1 MKFQSLRGMYDLVP
15 NNLSSWT
22 FVESKIFEILSSY
35 GYKEIRFPIVEHTD
49 LFKRSVGESTDIVE
63 KEMYSFEDR
72 NGDLISLRPE
82 GTAGCVRACIQN
94 GLLHN
99 QTQRLYYSGPMF
111 RRERPQRG
119 RQRQFF
125 QIGVEAFGFPGPD
138 IDLEMIFMTSA
149 IFKALGLSDVV
160 ALNINTIG
168 AADDRSKYINS
179 LVEYLQKHESDLDED
194 SKRRLKKNPLRILD
208 SKSPDIQRVLSNA
221 PLMIEQL
228 SKNAR
233 DEFDQICSTL
243 TKRGIKFV
251 INPKLVRGLDYYSK
265 IVFEWTTSELG
276 SQDAICAGGRYDGL
290 VEQLGGKFCEGV
302 GFAIGLE
309 RTVLLAEKLEIVPKN
324 FFINS
329 DVFVVCDESVWSHG
343 ILVLE
348 ELRSKCPGLRIT
360 FNCGGGSLKSQMKKA
375 DRSGSRVALIVG
387 DDEMLSN
394 SVSLKYLRENKEQEL
409 VDIKVLPGILG
420 SIFSIGG
427 IN

>member
-1 MKFQSLRGMYDLVP
+1 M
-15 NNLSSWT
+15 
-22 FVESKIFEILSSY
+22 
-35 GYKEIRFPIVEHTD
+35 
-49 LFKRSVGESTDIVE
+49 FKRSVGESTDIVE

-72 NGDLISLRPE
+72 NGGLISLRPE

-111 RRERPQRG
+111 RRERPQKG

-138 IDLEMIFMTSA
+138 IDLEMIFITSA

-160 ALNINTIG
+160 TLNINTIG

-179 LVEYLQKHESDLDED
+179 LVEYLQKYESDLDED

-208 SKSPDIQRVLSNA
+208 SKNPDIQRVLSNA
-221 PLMIEQL
+221 PSMIEQL

-265 IVFEWTTSELG
+265 IVFEWTTTELG

-309 RTVLLAEKLEIVPKN
+309 RTVLLAEKLEIVPEN

-409 VDIKVLPGILG
+409 VDVKVLPGILD

-427 IN
+427 D

>member
-15 NNLSSWT
+15 DNLSSWK

-111 RRERPQRG
+111 RRERPQKG

-160 ALNINTIG
+160 TLNINTIG

-179 LVEYLQKHESDLDED
+179 LVEYLQKYESDLDED

-208 SKSPDIQRVLSNA
+208 SKNPDIQRILSNA
-221 PLMIEQL
+221 PSMIEQL

-265 IVFEWTTSELG
+265 IVFEWTTTELG

-309 RTVLLAEKLEIVPKN
+309 RTVLLAEKLEIVPKR

-329 DVFVVCDESVWSHG
+329 DVFVVCDASVWSHG

-409 VDIKVLPGILG
+409 VDVKVLPGILD

-427 IN
+427 D

>member
-15 NNLSSWT
+15 DNLSSWK
-22 FVESKIFEILSSY
+22 FVESRIFEIISSY
-35 GYKEIRFPIVEHTD
+35 GYKEIRLPIVEHTD

-99 QTQRLYYSGPMF
+99 QTQRLYYFGPMF
-111 RRERPQRG
+111 RRERPQKG

-160 ALNINTIG
+160 TLNINTIG

-179 LVEYLQKHESDLDED
+179 LVEYLKKHESDLDGD
-194 SKRRLKKNPLRILD
+194 SKRRLNKNPLRILD
-208 SKSPDIQRVLSNA
+208 SKNPDIQRVLSNA
-221 PLMIEQL
+221 PSMIEQL
-228 SKNAR
+228 SKNTR

-243 TKRGIKFV
+243 AKRGIKFV

-265 IVFEWTTSELG
+265 IVFEWTTAELG

-309 RTVLLAEKLEIVPKN
+309 RTVLLAEKLEIVPEN

-375 DRSGSRVALIVG
+375 DRSRSRVALIVG
-387 DDEMLSN
+387 DEEMLSN
-394 SVSLKYLRENKEQEL
+394 SVSLKYLKENKEQEL
-409 VDIKVLPGILG
+409 VDVKVLPGILD

-427 IN
+427 D

>member
-1 MKFQSLRGMYDLVP
+1 MYDLVP
-15 NNLSSWT
+15 DNLSSWK

-111 RRERPQRG
+111 RRERPQKG

-138 IDLEMIFMTSA
+138 IDLEMIFITSA
-149 IFKALGLSDVV
+149 IFKALGFSDVV
-160 ALNINTIG
+160 TLNINTIG
-168 AADDRSKYINS
+168 VANDRSKYINS
-179 LVEYLQKHESDLDED
+179 LVEYLQKHEPDLDED

-208 SKSPDIQRVLSNA
+208 SKNPDIQRVLSNA

-265 IVFEWTTSELG
+265 IVFEWTTTELG

-309 RTVLLAEKLEIVPKN
+309 RIVLLAEKLEIVPEN

-387 DDEMLSN
+387 DEEMLSN

-409 VDIKVLPGILG
+409 VDVKVLPGILD

-427 IN
+427 D

>member
-15 NNLSSWT
+15 DNLSSWK

-111 RRERPQRG
+111 RRERPQKG

-138 IDLEMIFMTSA
+138 IDLEMIFITSA

-160 ALNINTIG
+160 TLNINTIG
-168 AADDRSKYINS
+168 AANDRSKYINS
-179 LVEYLQKHESDLDED
+179 LVEYLQKHEPDLDED
-194 SKRRLKKNPLRILD
+194 SRRRLKKNPLRILD
-208 SKSPDIQRVLSNA
+208 SKNPDIQRVLSNA
-221 PLMIEQL
+221 PSMIEQL

-265 IVFEWTTSELG
+265 IVFEWTTTELG

-309 RTVLLAEKLEIVPKN
+309 RTVLLAEKLEIVPEK

-360 FNCGGGSLKSQMKKA
+360 FNCGGGSLKSQMKRA
-375 DRSGSRVALIVG
+375 DRSGSRVALIIG

-409 VDIKVLPGILG
+409 VDVKVLPGILD

-427 IN
+427 D

>member
-15 NNLSSWT
+15 DNLSSWK

-111 RRERPQRG
+111 RRERPQKG

-160 ALNINTIG
+160 TLNINTIG
-168 AADDRSKYINS
+168 AANDRSKYIKS
-179 LVEYLQKHESDLDED
+179 LVEYLQKHEPDLDED

-208 SKSPDIQRVLSNA
+208 SKNPDIQRVLSNA
-221 PLMIEQL
+221 PSMIEQL

-265 IVFEWTTSELG
+265 IVFEWTTTELG

-309 RTVLLAEKLEIVPKN
+309 RTVLLAEKLEIVPEN

-387 DDEMLSN
+387 DEEMLSN

-409 VDIKVLPGILG
+409 VDVKVLPGILD

-427 IN
+427 D

>member
-15 NNLSSWT
+15 DNLSSWK

-111 RRERPQRG
+111 RRERPQKG

-138 IDLEMIFMTSA
+138 IDLEMIFITSA

-160 ALNINTIG
+160 TLNINTIG
-168 AADDRSKYINS
+168 AANDRSKYINS
-179 LVEYLQKHESDLDED
+179 LVEYLQKHEPDLDED

-208 SKSPDIQRVLSNA
+208 SKNPDIQRVLSNA

-265 IVFEWTTSELG
+265 IVFEWTTTELG

-309 RTVLLAEKLEIVPKN
+309 RTVLLAEKLEIVPEN

-409 VDIKVLPGILG
+409 VDVKVLPGILD

-427 IN
+427 D

>member
-15 NNLSSWT
+15 DNLSSWQ

-72 NGDLISLRPE
+72 NGDFISLRPE

-111 RRERPQRG
+111 RRERPQKG

-138 IDLEMIFMTSA
+138 IDLEMIFITSA

-160 ALNINTIG
+160 TLNINTIG

-179 LVEYLQKHESDLDED
+179 LVEYLQKYESDLDED

-208 SKSPDIQRVLSNA
+208 SKNPDIQRVLSNA
-221 PLMIEQL
+221 PSMIEQL

-265 IVFEWTTSELG
+265 IVFEWTTTELG

-309 RTVLLAEKLEIVPKN
+309 RTVLLAEKLEIVPKK

-387 DDEMLSN
+387 DDEVLNN

-409 VDIKVLPGILG
+409 VDVKVLPGILD

-427 IN
+427 D

>member
-15 NNLSSWT
+15 DNLSSWK

-111 RRERPQRG
+111 RRERPQKG

-149 IFKALGLSDVV
+149 MFKALGLSDVV
-160 ALNINTIG
+160 TLNINTIG

-208 SKSPDIQRVLSNA
+208 SKNPDIQRVLSKA

-228 SKNAR
+228 GKNAR

-265 IVFEWTTSELG
+265 IVFEWTTTELG

-309 RTVLLAEKLEIVPKN
+309 RTVLLAEKLEIVPEN

-348 ELRSKCPGLRIT
+348 ELRCKCPRLRIT

-387 DDEMLSN
+387 DEEMLSN

-409 VDIKVLPGILG
+409 VDVKVLPGILD

-427 IN
+427 D

>member
-15 NNLSSWT
+15 DNLSSWK

-35 GYKEIRFPIVEHTD
+35 GYKEIRFPIVEYTD

-111 RRERPQRG
+111 RRERPQKG

-138 IDLEMIFMTSA
+138 IDLEMIFITSA

-160 ALNINTIG
+160 TLNINTIG
-168 AADDRSKYINS
+168 AANDRSKYINS
-179 LVEYLQKHESDLDED
+179 LVEYLQKHEPDLDED

-208 SKSPDIQRVLSNA
+208 SKNPDIQRVLSNA

-265 IVFEWTTSELG
+265 IVFEWTTTELG

-309 RTVLLAEKLEIVPKN
+309 RTVLLAEKLEIVPEN

-387 DDEMLSN
+387 DEEMLSN

-409 VDIKVLPGILG
+409 VDVKVLPGILD

-427 IN
+427 D

>member
-15 NNLSSWT
+15 DNLSSWQ

-111 RRERPQRG
+111 RRERPQKG

-125 QIGVEAFGFPGPD
+125 QVGVEAFGFPGPD
-138 IDLEMIFMTSA
+138 IDLEMIFITSA
-149 IFKALGLSDVV
+149 IFEALGLIDVMT
-160 ALNINTIG
+160 LNINTIG
-168 AADDRSKYINS
+168 AADDRSKYVNS
-179 LVEYLQKHESDLDED
+179 LVEYLQKYESDLDED

-208 SKSPDIQRVLSNA
+208 SKNPDIQRVLSNA

-228 SKNAR
+228 GKNAR

-251 INPKLVRGLDYYSK
+251 INPKLVRGLD
-265 IVFEWTTSELG
+265 
-276 SQDAICAGGRYDGL
+276 
-290 VEQLGGKFCEGV
+290 
-302 GFAIGLE
+302 
-309 RTVLLAEKLEIVPKN
+309 
-324 FFINS
+324 
-329 DVFVVCDESVWSHG
+329 
-343 ILVLE
+343 
-348 ELRSKCPGLRIT
+348 
-360 FNCGGGSLKSQMKKA
+360 
-375 DRSGSRVALIVG
+375 
-387 DDEMLSN
+387 
-394 SVSLKYLRENKEQEL
+394 
-409 VDIKVLPGILG
+409 
-420 SIFSIGG
+420 
-427 IN
+427 

>member
-15 NNLSSWT
+15 DNLSSWK

-111 RRERPQRG
+111 RRERPQKG

-138 IDLEMIFMTSA
+138 IDLEMIFITSA

-160 ALNINTIG
+160 TLNINTIG
-168 AADDRSKYINS
+168 AVDDRSKYTNS
-179 LVEYLQKHESDLDED
+179 LVEYLQKYESDLDED

-208 SKSPDIQRVLSNA
+208 SKNPDIQRVLSNA
-221 PLMIEQL
+221 PSMIEQL

-265 IVFEWTTSELG
+265 IVFEWTTTELG

-309 RTVLLAEKLEIVPKN
+309 RTVLLAEKLGIVPEN

-387 DDEMLSN
+387 DEEMLSN

-409 VDIKVLPGILG
+409 VDVKVLPGILD

-427 IN
+427 D

>member
-1 MKFQSLRGMYDLVP
+1 MKFQSLRGMHDLVP
-15 NNLSSWT
+15 DNLPYWK
-22 FVESKIFEILSSY
+22 FVESKIFKTLDSY
-35 GYKEIRFPIVEHTD
+35 GYREIRFPIVEHTD

-111 RRERPQRG
+111 RRERPQKG

-125 QIGVEAFGFPGPD
+125 QVGVEAFGFPGPD
-138 IDLEMIFMTSA
+138 IDLEMIFITSA
-149 IFKALGLSDVV
+149 IFEALGLIDVV
-160 ALNINTIG
+160 TLNINTIG
-168 AADDRSKYINS
+168 TADDRSKYVNS
-179 LVEYLQKHESDLDED
+179 LVEYLQKYESDLDED

-208 SKSPDIQRVLSNA
+208 SKNPKIQRVLSNA

-228 SKNAR
+228 SENAR
-233 DEFDQICSTL
+233 EEFDEICSTL

-265 IVFEWTTSELG
+265 TVFEWTTSELG

-290 VEQLGGKFCEGV
+290 VQQLGGKFCEGV

-309 RTVLLAEKLEIVPKN
+309 RTVLLAEKLEIVPEK

-329 DVFVVCDESVWSHG
+329 DVFIVCDESVWSHG
-343 ILVLE
+343 ILILE

-375 DRSGSRVALIVG
+375 DRSGSKVALILG
-387 DDEMLSN
+387 DQEMLSN
-394 SVSLKYLRENKEQEL
+394 SISLKYLRENKEQEL
-409 VDIKVLPGILG
+409 VDAKVLPGILD
-420 SIFSIGG
+420 SIFGIGG
-427 IN
+427 D

>member
-15 NNLSSWT
+15 DNLSSWK

-111 RRERPQRG
+111 RRERPQKG

-138 IDLEMIFMTSA
+138 IDLEMIFITSA

-160 ALNINTIG
+160 TLNINTIG
-168 AADDRSKYINS
+168 AANDRSKYINS
-179 LVEYLQKHESDLDED
+179 LVEYLQKHEPDLDED

-208 SKSPDIQRVLSNA
+208 SKNPDIQRVLSNA

-265 IVFEWTTSELG
+265 IVFEWTTTELG

-309 RTVLLAEKLEIVPKN
+309 RTVLLAEKLGIVPEK

-387 DDEMLSN
+387 DDEVLNN

-409 VDIKVLPGILG
+409 VDVKVLPGILD

-427 IN
+427 D

>member
-15 NNLSSWT
+15 DNLSSWK

-111 RRERPQRG
+111 RRERPQKG

-138 IDLEMIFMTSA
+138 IDLEMIFITSA
-149 IFKALGLSDVV
+149 IFKALGFSDVV
-160 ALNINTIG
+160 TLNINTIG
-168 AADDRSKYINS
+168 VANDRSKYINS
-179 LVEYLQKHESDLDED
+179 LVEYLQKHEPDLDED

-208 SKSPDIQRVLSNA
+208 SKNPDIQRVLSNA

-265 IVFEWTTSELG
+265 IVFEWTTTELG

-309 RTVLLAEKLEIVPKN
+309 RIVLLAEKLEIVPEN

-387 DDEMLSN
+387 DEEMLSN

-409 VDIKVLPGILG
+409 VDVKVLPGILD

-427 IN
+427 D

>member
-1 MKFQSLRGMYDLVP
+1 MKFQSLRGMHDLVP
-15 NNLSSWT
+15 DNLSSWK
-22 FVESKIFEILSSY
+22 FVESKIFEMLGSY
-35 GYKEIRFPIVEHTD
+35 GYKEIRFPIVEYTD

-111 RRERPQRG
+111 RRERPQKG

-138 IDLEMIFMTSA
+138 IDLEMIFITSA

-160 ALNINTIG
+160 TLNINTIG
-168 AADDRSKYINS
+168 AANDRSKYINS
-179 LVEYLQKHESDLDED
+179 LVEYLQKHEPDLDED

-208 SKSPDIQRVLSNA
+208 SKNPDIQRVLSNA

-265 IVFEWTTSELG
+265 IVFEWTTTELG

-309 RTVLLAEKLEIVPKN
+309 RTVLLAEKLEIVPEN

-387 DDEMLSN
+387 DDEVLNN

-409 VDIKVLPGILG
+409 VDVKVLPGILD

-427 IN
+427 D

>member
-1 MKFQSLRGMYDLVP
+1 MKFQSLRGMHDLVP
-15 NNLSSWT
+15 DNLPYWK
-22 FVESKIFEILSSY
+22 FVESKIFKTLDSY
-35 GYKEIRFPIVEHTD
+35 GYREIRFPIVEHTD

-111 RRERPQRG
+111 RRERPQKG

-138 IDLEMIFMTSA
+138 IDLEMIFITSA
-149 IFKALGLSDVV
+149 IFEALGLIDVV
-160 ALNINTIG
+160 TLNINTIG
-168 AADDRSKYINS
+168 TADDRSKYVNS
-179 LVEYLQKHESDLDED
+179 LVEYLQKYESDLDED

-208 SKSPDIQRVLSNA
+208 SKNPKIQRVLSNA

-228 SKNAR
+228 SENAR
-233 DEFDQICSTL
+233 EEFDEICSTL

-265 IVFEWTTSELG
+265 TVFEWTTSELG

-309 RTVLLAEKLEIVPKN
+309 RTVLLAEKLEIVPEK

-343 ILVLE
+343 ILILE

-375 DRSGSRVALIVG
+375 DRSGSKVALILG
-387 DDEMLSN
+387 DQEMLSN
-394 SVSLKYLRENKEQEL
+394 SISLKYLRENKEQEL
-409 VDIKVLPGILG
+409 VDAKVLPGILD

-427 IN
+427 D

>member
-15 NNLSSWT
+15 DNLSSWK

-111 RRERPQRG
+111 RRERPQKG

-138 IDLEMIFMTSA
+138 IDLEMIFITSA

-160 ALNINTIG
+160 TLNINTIG
-168 AADDRSKYINS
+168 AANDRSKYINS
-179 LVEYLQKHESDLDED
+179 LVEYLQKHEPDLDED

-208 SKSPDIQRVLSNA
+208 SKNPDIQRVLSNA

-265 IVFEWTTSELG
+265 IVFEWTTTELG

-309 RTVLLAEKLEIVPKN
+309 RTVLLAEKLEIVPEN

-387 DDEMLSN
+387 DEEMLSN

-409 VDIKVLPGILG
+409 VDVKVLPGILD

-427 IN
+427 D

>member
-1 MKFQSLRGMYDLVP
+1 MKFQSLRGMHDLVP
-15 NNLSSWT
+15 ENLSSWK
-22 FVESKIFEILSSY
+22 FVESKIFEMLSSY
-35 GYKEIRFPIVEHTD
+35 GYKEIRFPIVEYTD

-111 RRERPQRG
+111 RRERPQKG

-149 IFKALGLSDVV
+149 MFKALGLSDVV
-160 ALNINTIG
+160 TLNINTIG

-208 SKSPDIQRVLSNA
+208 SKNPDIQRVLSKA

-228 SKNAR
+228 GKNAR

-265 IVFEWTTSELG
+265 IVFEWTTTELG

-309 RTVLLAEKLEIVPKN
+309 RTVLLAEKLEIVPKK

-387 DDEMLSN
+387 DDEVLNN

-409 VDIKVLPGILG
+409 VDVKVLPGILD

-427 IN
+427 D

>member
-15 NNLSSWT
+15 DNLSSWK

-111 RRERPQRG
+111 RRERPQKG

-138 IDLEMIFMTSA
+138 IDLEMIFITSA

-160 ALNINTIG
+160 TLNINTIG
-168 AADDRSKYINS
+168 AANDRSKYINS
-179 LVEYLQKHESDLDED
+179 LVEYLQKHEPDLDED

-208 SKSPDIQRVLSNA
+208 SKNPDIQRVLSNA
-221 PLMIEQL
+221 PSMIEQL

-265 IVFEWTTSELG
+265 IVFEWTTTELG

-309 RTVLLAEKLEIVPKN
+309 RTVLLAEKLEVVPEN

-387 DDEMLSN
+387 DEEMLSN

-409 VDIKVLPGILG
+409 VDVKVLPGILD

-427 IN
+427 D

>member
-15 NNLSSWT
+15 DNLSSWK

-111 RRERPQRG
+111 RRERPQKG

-138 IDLEMIFMTSA
+138 IDLEMIFITSA

-160 ALNINTIG
+160 TLNINTIG

-179 LVEYLQKHESDLDED
+179 LVEYLQKHEPDLDED

-208 SKSPDIQRVLSNA
+208 SKNPDIQRVLSNA
-221 PLMIEQL
+221 PSMIEQL

-251 INPKLVRGLDYYSK
+251 INSKLVRGLDYYSK
-265 IVFEWTTSELG
+265 IVFEWTTTELG

-387 DDEMLSN
+387 DEEMLSN

-409 VDIKVLPGILG
+409 VDVKVLPGILD

-427 IN
+427 D

>member
-15 NNLSSWT
+15 DNLSSWK

-111 RRERPQRG
+111 RRERPQKG

-138 IDLEMIFMTSA
+138 IDLEMIFITSA

-160 ALNINTIG
+160 TLNINTIG
-168 AADDRSKYINS
+168 AADDRFKYINS
-179 LVEYLQKHESDLDED
+179 LVEYLQKYESDLDED

-208 SKSPDIQRVLSNA
+208 SKNPDIQRVLFNA
-221 PLMIEQL
+221 PSMIEQL

-265 IVFEWTTSELG
+265 IVFEWTTTELG

-309 RTVLLAEKLEIVPKN
+309 RTVLLAEKLEIVPEK

-409 VDIKVLPGILG
+409 VDVKVLPGILD
-420 SIFSIGG
+420 SIFGIGG
-427 IN
+427 D

>member
-15 NNLSSWT
+15 DNLSSWK

-111 RRERPQRG
+111 RRERPQKG

-149 IFKALGLSDVV
+149 ILKALGLSDVV
-160 ALNINTIG
+160 TLNINTIG
-168 AADDRSKYINS
+168 AANDRSKYIKS
-179 LVEYLQKHESDLDED
+179 LVEYLQKHEPDLDED

-208 SKSPDIQRVLSNA
+208 SKNPDIQRVLSNA

-265 IVFEWTTSELG
+265 IVFEWTTTELG

-309 RTVLLAEKLEIVPKN
+309 RTVLLAEKLEIVPEN

-409 VDIKVLPGILG
+409 VDVKVLPGILD

-427 IN
+427 D

>member
-15 NNLSSWT
+15 DNLSSWQ

-111 RRERPQRG
+111 RRERPQKG

-138 IDLEMIFMTSA
+138 IDLEMIFITSA

-160 ALNINTIG
+160 TLNINTIG
-168 AADDRSKYINS
+168 AANDRSKYINS
-179 LVEYLQKHESDLDED
+179 LVEYLQKYESDLDED

-208 SKSPDIQRVLSNA
+208 SKNPDIQRVLSNA
-221 PLMIEQL
+221 PSMIEQL

-243 TKRGIKFV
+243 AKRGIKFV

-265 IVFEWTTSELG
+265 IVFEWTTTELG

-309 RTVLLAEKLEIVPKN
+309 RTVLLAEKLGIVPEK

-409 VDIKVLPGILG
+409 VDVKVLPGILD

-427 IN
+427 D

>member
-15 NNLSSWT
+15 DNLSSWQ

-111 RRERPQRG
+111 RRERPQKG

-160 ALNINTIG
+160 TLNINTIG

-179 LVEYLQKHESDLDED
+179 LVEYLQKYESDLDED

-208 SKSPDIQRVLSNA
+208 SKNPDIQRVLSNA
-221 PLMIEQL
+221 PSMIEQL

-265 IVFEWTTSELG
+265 IVFEWTTTELG

-309 RTVLLAEKLEIVPKN
+309 RTVLLAEKLEIVPEN

-348 ELRSKCPGLRIT
+348 ELRSKCPRLRIT

-387 DDEMLSN
+387 DDEVLNN

-409 VDIKVLPGILG
+409 VDVKVLPGILD

-427 IN
+427 D

>member
-15 NNLSSWT
+15 DNLSSWQ

-111 RRERPQRG
+111 RRERPQKG

-149 IFKALGLSDVV
+149 MFKALGLSDVV
-160 ALNINTIG
+160 TLNINTIG

-179 LVEYLQKHESDLDED
+179 LVEYLQKYESDLDED

-208 SKSPDIQRVLSNA
+208 SKNPDIQRVLSNA
-221 PLMIEQL
+221 PSMIEQL

-265 IVFEWTTSELG
+265 IVFEWTTTELG

-309 RTVLLAEKLEIVPKN
+309 RTVLLAEKLEIVPEN

-409 VDIKVLPGILG
+409 VDVKVLPSILD
-420 SIFSIGG
+420 SIFGIGG
-427 IN
+427 D

>member
-15 NNLSSWT
+15 DNLTSWK

-111 RRERPQRG
+111 RRERPQKG

-149 IFKALGLSDVV
+149 ILKALGLSDVV
-160 ALNINTIG
+160 TLNINTIG
-168 AADDRSKYINS
+168 AANDRSKYINS
-179 LVEYLQKHESDLDED
+179 LVEYLQKHAPDLDED

-208 SKSPDIQRVLSNA
+208 SKNPDIQRVLSNA
-221 PLMIEQL
+221 PSMIEQL

-265 IVFEWTTSELG
+265 IVFEWTTTELG

-309 RTVLLAEKLEIVPKN
+309 RTVLLAEKLEIVPEN

-387 DDEMLSN
+387 DEEMLSD
-394 SVSLKYLRENKEQEL
+394 SVSLKYLKENKEQEL
-409 VDIKVLPGILG
+409 VDVKVLPGILD

-427 IN
+427 D

>member
-15 NNLSSWT
+15 DNLSSWK

-111 RRERPQRG
+111 RRERPQKG

-138 IDLEMIFMTSA
+138 IDLEMIFITSA

-160 ALNINTIG
+160 TLNINTIG
-168 AADDRSKYINS
+168 AANDRSKYINS
-179 LVEYLQKHESDLDED
+179 LVEYLQKHEPDLDED
-194 SKRRLKKNPLRILD
+194 SRRRLKKNPLRILD
-208 SKSPDIQRVLSNA
+208 SKNPDIQRVLSNA

-265 IVFEWTTSELG
+265 IVFEWTTTELG

-309 RTVLLAEKLEIVPKN
+309 RTVLLAEKLEIVPEN

-387 DDEMLSN
+387 DEEMLSN

-409 VDIKVLPGILG
+409 VDVKVLPGILD

-427 IN
+427 D

>member
-15 NNLSSWT
+15 DNLTSWK

-111 RRERPQRG
+111 RRERPQKG

-138 IDLEMIFMTSA
+138 IDLEMIFITSA

-160 ALNINTIG
+160 TLNINTIG
-168 AADDRSKYINS
+168 AANDRSKYINS
-179 LVEYLQKHESDLDED
+179 LVEYLQKHEPDLDED

-208 SKSPDIQRVLSNA
+208 SKNPDIQRVLSNA

-265 IVFEWTTSELG
+265 IVFEWTTTELG

-309 RTVLLAEKLEIVPKN
+309 RTVLLAEKLEIVPEN

-387 DDEMLSN
+387 DEEMLSN

-409 VDIKVLPGILG
+409 VDVKVLPGILD

-427 IN
+427 D

>member
-1 MKFQSLRGMYDLVP
+1 MKFQSLRGMHDLVP
-15 NNLSSWT
+15 DNLPYWK
-22 FVESKIFEILSSY
+22 FVESKIFKTLDSY
-35 GYKEIRFPIVEHTD
+35 GYREIRFPIVEHTD

-111 RRERPQRG
+111 RRERPQKG

-138 IDLEMIFMTSA
+138 IDLEMIFITSA
-149 IFKALGLSDVV
+149 IFEALGLIDAVT
-160 ALNINTIG
+160 LNINTIG
-168 AADDRSKYINS
+168 TADGRSKYVNS
-179 LVEYLQKHESDLDED
+179 LVEYLQKYESDLDED

-208 SKSPDIQRVLSNA
+208 SKNPKIQRVLSNA

-228 SKNAR
+228 SENAR
-233 DEFDQICSTL
+233 EEFDEICSTL

-265 IVFEWTTSELG
+265 TVFEWTTSELG

-309 RTVLLAEKLEIVPKN
+309 RTVLLAEKLEIVPEK

-343 ILVLE
+343 ILILE
-348 ELRSKCPGLRIT
+348 ELRSKCPELRIT

-375 DRSGSRVALIVG
+375 DRSGSKVALILG
-387 DDEMLSN
+387 DQEMHRN
-394 SVSLKYLRENKEQEL
+394 SISLKYLRENKEQEL
-409 VDIKVLPGILG
+409 VDAKVLPGILD

-427 IN
+427 D

>member
-1 MKFQSLRGMYDLVP
+1 MKFQSLRGMHDLVP
-15 NNLSSWT
+15 DNLSSWK
-22 FVESKIFEILSSY
+22 FVESKIIEMLSSY
-35 GYKEIRFPIVEHTD
+35 GYKEIRLPIVEHTD

-111 RRERPQRG
+111 RRERPQKG

-138 IDLEMIFMTSA
+138 IDLEMIFITSA

-160 ALNINTIG
+160 TLNINTIG

-179 LVEYLQKHESDLDED
+179 LVEYLQKYESDLDED

-208 SKSPDIQRVLSNA
+208 SKNPDIQRVLSNA
-221 PLMIEQL
+221 PSMIEQL

-265 IVFEWTTSELG
+265 IVFEWTTTELG

-309 RTVLLAEKLEIVPKN
+309 RTVLLAEKLEIVPEN

-409 VDIKVLPGILG
+409 VDVKVLPGILD

-427 IN
+427 D

>member
-15 NNLSSWT
+15 DNLSSWK

-111 RRERPQRG
+111 RRERPQKG

-125 QIGVEAFGFPGPD
+125 QIGVEAFGFAGPD
-138 IDLEMIFMTSA
+138 IDIEMIFMTSA

-160 ALNINTIG
+160 TLNINTIG
-168 AADDRSKYINS
+168 APNDRSKYINS
-179 LVEYLQKHESDLDED
+179 LVEYLQKHGPDLDED

-208 SKSPDIQRVLSNA
+208 SKNPDIQRVLSNA

-243 TKRGIKFV
+243 TNRGIKFV

-265 IVFEWTTSELG
+265 IVYEWTTTELG

-309 RTVLLAEKLEIVPKN
+309 RTVLLAEKLEIVPEN

-409 VDIKVLPGILG
+409 VDVKVLPGILD

-427 IN
+427 D

>member
-1 MKFQSLRGMYDLVP
+1 MKFQSLRGMHDLVP
-15 NNLSSWT
+15 DNLPYWK
-22 FVESKIFEILSSY
+22 FVESKIFKTLDSY
-35 GYKEIRFPIVEHTD
+35 GYREIRFPIVEHTD

-111 RRERPQRG
+111 RRERPQKG

-138 IDLEMIFMTSA
+138 IDLEMIFITSA
-149 IFKALGLSDVV
+149 IFEALGLIDVV
-160 ALNINTIG
+160 TLNINTIG
-168 AADDRSKYINS
+168 TADDRSKYVNS
-179 LVEYLQKHESDLDED
+179 LVEYLQKYESDLDED

-208 SKSPDIQRVLSNA
+208 SKNPKIQRVLSNA

-228 SKNAR
+228 SENAR
-233 DEFDQICSTL
+233 EEFDEICSTL

-265 IVFEWTTSELG
+265 TVFEWTTSELG

-309 RTVLLAEKLEIVPKN
+309 RTVLLAEKLEIVPEK

-343 ILVLE
+343 ILILE

-375 DRSGSRVALIVG
+375 DRSGSKVALILG
-387 DDEMLSN
+387 DQEMHSN
-394 SVSLKYLRENKEQEL
+394 SISLKYLRENKEQEL
-409 VDIKVLPGILG
+409 VDAKVLPGILD

-427 IN
+427 D

>member
-15 NNLSSWT
+15 DNLSSWK

-111 RRERPQRG
+111 RRERPQKG

-138 IDLEMIFMTSA
+138 IDLEMIFITSA

-160 ALNINTIG
+160 TLNINTIG

-179 LVEYLQKHESDLDED
+179 LVEYLQKHEPDLDED

-208 SKSPDIQRVLSNA
+208 SKNPDIQRVLSNA

-265 IVFEWTTSELG
+265 IVFEWTTTELG

-309 RTVLLAEKLEIVPKN
+309 RTVLLAEKLEIVPEN

-387 DDEMLSN
+387 DEEMLSN

-409 VDIKVLPGILG
+409 VDVKVLPGILD

-427 IN
+427 D

>member
-15 NNLSSWT
+15 DNLSSWK

-111 RRERPQRG
+111 RRERPQKG
-119 RQRQFF
+119 RRRQFF

-160 ALNINTIG
+160 TLNINTIG
-168 AADDRSKYINS
+168 AANDRSKYINS
-179 LVEYLQKHESDLDED
+179 LVEYLQKHEQDLDED

-208 SKSPDIQRVLSNA
+208 SKNPDIQRVLSNA

-265 IVFEWTTSELG
+265 IVFEWTTTELG

-309 RTVLLAEKLEIVPKN
+309 RTVLLAEKLEIVTEN

-387 DDEMLSN
+387 DEEMLSN

-409 VDIKVLPGILG
+409 VDVKVLPGILD

-427 IN
+427 D

>member
-15 NNLSSWT
+15 DNLSSWK

-111 RRERPQRG
+111 RRERPQKG

-138 IDLEMIFMTSA
+138 IDLEMIFITSA

-160 ALNINTIG
+160 TLNINTIG
-168 AADDRSKYINS
+168 AANDRSKYINS
-179 LVEYLQKHESDLDED
+179 LVEYLQKHEPDLDED

-208 SKSPDIQRVLSNA
+208 SKNPDIQKVLSNA

-265 IVFEWTTSELG
+265 IVFEWTTTELG

-309 RTVLLAEKLEIVPKN
+309 RTVLLAEKLEIVPEN

-387 DDEMLSN
+387 DEEMLSN

-409 VDIKVLPGILG
+409 VDVKVLPGILD

-427 IN
+427 D

>member
-1 MKFQSLRGMYDLVP
+1 MKFQSLRGMHDLVP
-15 NNLSSWT
+15 DNLPYWK
-22 FVESKIFEILSSY
+22 FVESKIFKTLDSY
-35 GYKEIRFPIVEHTD
+35 GYREIRFPIVEHTD

-111 RRERPQRG
+111 RRERPQKG

-138 IDLEMIFMTSA
+138 IDLEMIFITSA
-149 IFKALGLSDVV
+149 IFEALGLIDAVT
-160 ALNINTIG
+160 LNINTIG
-168 AADDRSKYINS
+168 TADDRSKYVNS
-179 LVEYLQKHESDLDED
+179 LVEYLQKYESDLDED

-208 SKSPDIQRVLSNA
+208 SKNPKIQRVLSNA

-228 SKNAR
+228 SENAR
-233 DEFDQICSTL
+233 EEFDEICSTL

-265 IVFEWTTSELG
+265 TVFEWTTSELG

-309 RTVLLAEKLEIVPKN
+309 RTVLLAEKLEIVPEK

-343 ILVLE
+343 ILILE

-375 DRSGSRVALIVG
+375 DRSGSKVALILG
-387 DDEMLSN
+387 DQEMLSN
-394 SVSLKYLRENKEQEL
+394 SISLKYLRENKEQEL
-409 VDIKVLPGILG
+409 VDAKVLPGILD

-427 IN
+427 D

>member
-15 NNLSSWT
+15 DNLSSWQ

-111 RRERPQRG
+111 RRERPQKG

-149 IFKALGLSDVV
+149 MFKALGLSDVV
-160 ALNINTIG
+160 TLNINTIG

-179 LVEYLQKHESDLDED
+179 LVEYLQKYESDLDED

-208 SKSPDIQRVLSNA
+208 SKNPDIQRVLSNA
-221 PLMIEQL
+221 PSMIEQL

-265 IVFEWTTSELG
+265 IVFEWTTTELG

-309 RTVLLAEKLEIVPKN
+309 RTVLLAEKLEIVPEN

-387 DDEMLSN
+387 DDEVLNN

-409 VDIKVLPGILG
+409 VDVKVLPGILD

-427 IN
+427 D

>member
-1 MKFQSLRGMYDLVP
+1 MKFQSLRGMHDLVP
-15 NNLSSWT
+15 DNLPYWK
-22 FVESKIFEILSSY
+22 FVESKIFKTLDSY
-35 GYKEIRFPIVEHTD
+35 GYREIRFPIVEHTD

-111 RRERPQRG
+111 RRERPQKG

-138 IDLEMIFMTSA
+138 IDLEMIFITSA
-149 IFKALGLSDVV
+149 IFEALGLIDVV
-160 ALNINTIG
+160 TLNINTIG
-168 AADDRSKYINS
+168 TADDRSKYVNS
-179 LVEYLQKHESDLDED
+179 LVEYLQKYESDLDED

-208 SKSPDIQRVLSNA
+208 SKNPKIQRVLSNA

-228 SKNAR
+228 SENAR
-233 DEFDQICSTL
+233 EEFDEICSTL

-265 IVFEWTTSELG
+265 TVFEWTTSELG

-309 RTVLLAEKLEIVPKN
+309 RTVLLAEKLEIVPEK

-343 ILVLE
+343 ILILE

-375 DRSGSRVALIVG
+375 DRSGSKVALILG
-387 DDEMLSN
+387 DQEMLSN
-394 SVSLKYLRENKEQEL
+394 SISLKYLRENKEQEL
-409 VDIKVLPGILG
+409 VDAKVLPGILD
-420 SIFSIGG
+420 SVFSIGG
-427 IN
+427 D

>member
-15 NNLSSWT
+15 DNLSSWK

-82 GTAGCVRACIQN
+82 GTAGCVRACIQS

-111 RRERPQRG
+111 RRERPQKG

-138 IDLEMIFMTSA
+138 IDLEMIFITSA

-160 ALNINTIG
+160 TLNINTIG
-168 AADDRSKYINS
+168 AANDRSKYINS
-179 LVEYLQKHESDLDED
+179 LVEYLQKHEPDLDED

-208 SKSPDIQRVLSNA
+208 SKNPDIQRVLSNA

-265 IVFEWTTSELG
+265 IVFEWTTTELG

-309 RTVLLAEKLEIVPKN
+309 RTVLLAEKLGIVPEK

-387 DDEMLSN
+387 DEEMLSN

-409 VDIKVLPGILG
+409 VDVKVLPGILD

-427 IN
+427 D